1 MNIVKVNAIGD
12 NCPIPVVK
20 AKKAI
25 ESLTGAAIVEINV
38 DNEIAVQ
45 NVTKMVNQKNLEST
59 CEKLGEKNYLIK
71 VKCGEVVES
80 QAEEEVV
87 TTVEK
92 EEKIVVVLN
101 EMSEYLSIPQM
112 KKLQEVII
120 RTFTENE
127 VAKRKYQMKN
137 S

>member
-80 QAEEEVV
+80 QAEEVVV

-92 EEKIVVVLN
+92 EEKIVVVL
-101 EMSEYLSIPQM
+101 SSD
-112 KKLQEVII
+112 
-120 RTFTENE
+120 
-127 VAKRKYQMKN
+127 
-137 S
+137 

>member
-38 DNEIAVQ
+38 DNE
-45 NVTKMVNQKNLEST
+45 S
-59 CEKLGEKNYLIK
+59 
-71 VKCGEVVES
+71 S
-80 QAEEEVV
+80 
-87 TTVEK
+87 
-92 EEKIVVVLN
+92 
-101 EMSEYLSIPQM
+101 
-112 KKLQEVII
+112 
-120 RTFTENE
+120 
-127 VAKRKYQMKN
+127 RKSSRRRGCNN

>member
-1 MNIVKVNAIGD
+1 M
-12 NCPIPVVK
+12 
-20 AKKAI
+20 
-25 ESLTGAAIVEINV
+25 
-38 DNEIAVQ
+38 
-45 NVTKMVNQKNLEST
+45 
-59 CEKLGEKNYLIK
+59 
-71 VKCGEVVES
+71 
-80 QAEEEVV
+80 
-87 TTVEK
+87 

-112 KKLQEVII
+112 KLQEVII

>member
-25 ESLTGAAIVEINV
+25 ESLTRAAIVEINV

-71 VKCGEVVES
+71 VKCGEVVEN
-80 QAEEEVV
+80 QAEKEVV

-92 EEKIVVVLN
+92 
-101 EMSEYLSIPQM
+101 
-112 KKLQEVII
+112 
-120 RTFTENE
+120 
-127 VAKRKYQMKN
+127 
-137 S
+137 

>member
-1 MNIVKVNAIGD
+1 MVKDAGILRGD
-12 NCPIPVVK
+12 
-20 AKKAI
+20 
-25 ESLTGAAIVEINV
+25 SS
-38 DNEIAVQ
+38 
-45 NVTKMVNQKNLEST
+45 M
-59 CEKLGEKNYLIK
+59 
-71 VKCGEVVES
+71 
-80 QAEEEVV
+80 
-87 TTVEK
+87 
-92 EEKIVVVLN
+92 EEKVVIILN